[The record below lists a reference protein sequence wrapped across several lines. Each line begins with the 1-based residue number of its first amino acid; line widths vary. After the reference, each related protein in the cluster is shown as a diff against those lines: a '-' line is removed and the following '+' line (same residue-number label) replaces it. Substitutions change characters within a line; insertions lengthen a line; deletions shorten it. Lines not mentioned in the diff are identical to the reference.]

1 MLSGD
6 RAGGGVNATRLRP
19 RGRGGPAGVKETFA
33 YLAEL
38 PNALDRRWWAVLLT
52 VQALTVVAY
61 TTQANLFG
69 RSVDP
74 LTGGTIPVLGTGTRA
89 FVWTILLAMLC
100 MLAEMFLRGLG
111 NFVVGQKVAR
121 ASIDL
126 RRRCLDAILRAP
138 VPRVMELGTGNVITR
153 MTKDID
159 DVVQTI
165 TAIGSRVLT
174 TFFVFPITLVGLVL
188 IDVRFALILVV
199 VGLGTYSF
207 ARAVVRAIPAASNA
221 VSVAEARRNA
231 VLLDTV
237 RGLPTLRAF
246 HLERWALVRL
256 RRTSWGAVE
265 AEMDRAPWFI
275 RLMGIGQ
282 FAFAAWVMLTLAAGA
297 WLATA
302 GAVTPGQAS
311 AAVFMVIRAEVMVF
325 NALFF
330 VGELQS
336 AATSVGRA
344 VSLAKLADGR
354 VAGTVPEDLTQPV
367 DVEVD
372 RVSFAY
378 PGGAPVLEDLSVTFH
393 AGTTTA
399 LVGTSGAGKSTLA
412 ALIAGLVEPT
422 AGNIRVGGVDTAQ
435 VSDLWTAK
443 NVTLLTQDVH
453 IFAGSLRDDLAMASP
468 CATNAELLAAL
479 AGVGL
484 QPDSVQF
491 ARLFPQGLDTR
502 VGAGA
507 GDLPPEVE
515 QQLALARVALAGPK
529 VLILD
534 EATAEAGS
542 DATNALEEAAAR
554 ITAGTTALVVAHRLD
569 QAARADRILVMDAG
583 RIIEDGTH
591 AELLA
596 ARGRYAQ
603 LFAAWSGNGH

>member
-1 MLSGD
+1 MPRDYD
-6 RAGGGVNATRLRP
+6 RADAVA
-19 RGRGGPAGVKETFA
+19 PAGVKETFA

-74 LTGGTIPVLGTGTRA
+74 LTGGTVPVLGTGTRA

-199 VGLGTYSF
+199 VGLGTYPF

-246 HLERWALVRL
+246 DLERWALTRL

-297 WLATA
+297 WLASA
-302 GAVTPGQAS
+302 GEVSPGQAS

-344 VSLAKLADGR
+344 VSLAKLADGGGN
-354 VAGTVPEDLTQPV
+354 ATVPGDLTEPV

-372 RVSFAY
+372 HVSFAY
-378 PGGAPVLEDLSVTFH
+378 PGGAPVLEDLSVTLR

-422 AGNIRVGGVDTAQ
+422 AGSIRVGGVDTAQ

-453 IFAGSLRDDLAMASP
+453 IFAGTLRDDLAMATRG
-468 CATNAELLAAL
+468 ATDAELLAAL

-484 QPDSVQF
+484 QPDAVQF

-542 DATNALEEAAAR
+542 DATNALEEAATR
-554 ITAGTTALVVAHRLD
+554 VTAGTTALVVAHRLD

-591 AELLA
+591 EELLA
-596 ARGRYAQ
+596 AQGRYAQ

>member
-1 MLSGD
+1 MPRDYD
-6 RAGGGVNATRLRP
+6 RADAVA
-19 RGRGGPAGVKETFA
+19 PAGVKETFA

-74 LTGGTIPVLGTGTRA
+74 LTGGTVPVLGSGTRA

-199 VGLGTYSF
+199 VGLGTYPF

-246 HLERWALVRL
+246 DLERWALTRL

-354 VAGTVPEDLTQPV
+354 GAATVPEDLTQPV

-378 PGGAPVLEDLSVTFH
+378 PGGAPVLEDLSVTLR

-422 AGNIRVGGVDTAQ
+422 AGEIRVGGVDTAQ

-468 CATNAELLAAL
+468 GTTNAELLAAL

-484 QPDSVQF
+484 QPDGVQF

-529 VLILD
+529 VFILD

-554 ITAGTTALVVAHRLD
+554 IAENTTALVVAHRLD
-569 QAARADRILVMDAG
+569 QAARADRILVVDAG

>member
-1 MLSGD
+1 MPRDYD
-6 RAGGGVNATRLRP
+6 RADAVAPTGA
-19 RGRGGPAGVKETFA
+19 KETFA

-74 LTGGTIPVLGTGTRA
+74 LTGGTIPVLGSGTRA
-89 FVWTILLAMLC
+89 FVWTIMLAMLC

-121 ASIDL
+121 ASINL

-138 VPRVMELGTGNVITR
+138 VPRMMELGTGNVITR

-188 IDVRFALILVV
+188 IDVRFALILIV
-199 VGLGTYSF
+199 VGLGTYPF

-246 HLERWALVRL
+246 DLERWALTRL
-256 RRTSWGAVE
+256 RRTLWGAVE

-354 VAGTVPEDLTQPV
+354 GAATVPEDLTQPV

-378 PGGAPVLEDLSVTFH
+378 PGGAPVLEDLSVTLR

-422 AGNIRVGGVDTAQ
+422 AGEIRVGGVDTAQ

-468 CATNAELLAAL
+468 GTTNAELLAAL

-484 QPDSVQF
+484 QPDGVQF

-542 DATNALEEAAAR
+542 DATNALEKAAAR
-554 ITAGTTALVVAHRLD
+554 IAENTTALVVAHRLD
-569 QAARADRILVMDAG
+569 QAAAADRILVMDTG

>member
-1 MLSGD
+1 MPRDYD
-6 RAGGGVNATRLRP
+6 RADAVA
-19 RGRGGPAGVKETFA
+19 PAGVKETFA

-74 LTGGTIPVLGTGTRA
+74 LTGGTVPVLGSGTRA
-89 FVWTILLAMLC
+89 FVWTIMLAMLC

-159 DVVQTI
+159 DEVQTI

-199 VGLGTYSF
+199 VGLGTYPF
-207 ARAVVRAIPAASNA
+207 ARAVVRAIPATSNA

-246 HLERWALVRL
+246 DLERWALTRL

-354 VAGTVPEDLTQPV
+354 GAATVPEDLTQPV

-372 RVSFAY
+372 RVSCAY
-378 PGGAPVLEDLSVTFH
+378 PGGTPVLEDLSVTLE

-422 AGNIRVGGVDTAQ
+422 AGEIRVGGVDTAQ

-468 CATNAELLAAL
+468 GTTNAELLAAL

-484 QPDSVQF
+484 QPDGVQF
-491 ARLFPQGLDTR
+491 ARLFPQGLDTA

-507 GDLPPEVE
+507 EDLPPEVE
-515 QQLALARVALAGPK
+515 QQLALARVALSGPK

-554 ITAGTTALVVAHRLD
+554 IAEDTTALVVAHRLD
-569 QAARADRILVMDAG
+569 QAAAADRILVMDAG
-583 RIIEDGTH
+583 RIIEDGAH
-591 AELLA
+591 AQLIA
-596 ARGRYAQ
+596 AGGRYAQ
-603 LFAAWSGNGH
+603 LFAAWSGEGH

>member
-174 TFFVFPITLVGLVL
+174 TFFVFPITLVSLVL

>member
-1 MLSGD
+1 MERD
-6 RAGGGVNATRLRP
+6 YARTDAVA
-19 RGRGGPAGVKETFA
+19 PASVKETFA
-33 YLAEL
+33 YLSAL
-38 PNALDRRWWAVLLT
+38 PNALDRRWWAGLLLI
-52 VQALTVVAY
+52 QALIVAVY
-61 TTQANLFG
+61 TTQSNLFG

-74 LTGGTIPVLGTGTRA
+74 LTGGEVPLLGTGTRA
-89 FVWTILLAMLC
+89 FVWTVGLALAC
-100 MLAEMFLRGLG
+100 MLVEMFLRALG
-111 NFVVGQKVAR
+111 NYVVGLKVAR

-188 IDVRFALILVV
+188 IDVRFALVLVV
-199 VGLGTYSF
+199 AGLGTYPF

-246 HLERWALVRL
+246 DLERWALTRL

-282 FAFAAWVMLTLAAGA
+282 FAFAAWVILTLTAGG

-354 VAGTVPEDLTQPV
+354 GAATVPEDLTQPV

-372 RVSFAY
+372 RVS
-378 PGGAPVLEDLSVTFH
+378 
-393 AGTTTA
+393 
-399 LVGTSGAGKSTLA
+399 
-412 ALIAGLVEPT
+412 
-422 AGNIRVGGVDTAQ
+422 
-435 VSDLWTAK
+435 
-443 NVTLLTQDVH
+443 
-453 IFAGSLRDDLAMASP
+453 
-468 CATNAELLAAL
+468 CA
-479 AGVGL
+479 
-484 QPDSVQF
+484 
-491 ARLFPQGLDTR
+491 
-502 VGAGA
+502 
-507 GDLPPEVE
+507 
-515 QQLALARVALAGPK
+515 
-529 VLILD
+529 
-534 EATAEAGS
+534 
-542 DATNALEEAAAR
+542 
-554 ITAGTTALVVAHRLD
+554 
-569 QAARADRILVMDAG
+569 
-583 RIIEDGTH
+583 
-591 AELLA
+591 
-596 ARGRYAQ
+596 
-603 LFAAWSGNGH
+603 

>member
-1 MLSGD
+1 MERD
-6 RAGGGVNATRLRP
+6 YARTDAVA
-19 RGRGGPAGVKETFA
+19 PASVKETFA
-33 YLAEL
+33 YLSAL
-38 PNALDRRWWAVLLT
+38 PNALDRRWWAGLLLI
-52 VQALTVVAY
+52 QALIVAVY
-61 TTQANLFG
+61 ATQSNLFG

-74 LTGGTIPVLGTGTRA
+74 LTGGEVPLLGTGTRA
-89 FVWTILLAMLC
+89 FVWTVGLALAC
-100 MLAEMFLRGLG
+100 MLVEMFLRALG
-111 NFVVGQKVAR
+111 NYVVGLKVAR

-138 VPRVMELGTGNVITR
+138 VPRVLELGTGNVITR

-174 TFFVFPITLVGLVL
+174 TVFVFPITFIGLLL
-188 IDVRFALILVV
+188 IDVRFAGILLLICIC
-199 VGLGTYSF
+199 TYPF
-207 ARAVVRAIPAASNA
+207 ARSVVRAIPDASNE

-246 HLERWALVRL
+246 DLERWALARM

-330 VGELQS
+330 AGELQS

-354 VAGTVPEDLTQPV
+354 GAATVPEDLTQPV

-378 PGGAPVLEDLSVTFH
+378 PGGAPVLEDLSVTLE

-422 AGNIRVGGVDTAQ
+422 AGEIRVGGVDTAQ

-468 CATNAELLAAL
+468 GTTNAELLAAL

-484 QPDSVQF
+484 QPDGVQF
-491 ARLFPQGLDTR
+491 ARLFPQGWIP
-502 VGAGA
+502 V
-507 GDLPPEVE
+507 
-515 QQLALARVALAGPK
+515 
-529 VLILD
+529 
-534 EATAEAGS
+534 S
-542 DATNALEEAAAR
+542 
-554 ITAGTTALVVAHRLD
+554 ALVPETSRRKWSSSSHLRGWHWRAEGSYPGRGHGRSRQRRYERAGRGSRTHRGGHHGVGGGAPPGPGGGRGPDLGHGRRSHHRGRRPRPAHR
-569 QAARADRILVMDAG
+569 RRREIRTTV
-583 RIIEDGTH
+583 RRVEW
-591 AELLA
+591 
-596 ARGRYAQ
+596 RGS
-603 LFAAWSGNGH
+603 LTLG

>member
-1 MLSGD
+1 MAREYERTD
-6 RAGGGVNATRLRP
+6 AVA
-19 RGRGGPAGVKETFA
+19 PASVKETFA
-33 YLAEL
+33 YLSAL
-38 PNALDRRWWAVLLT
+38 PNALDRRWWAGLLII
-52 VQALTVVAY
+52 QALTVAVY
-61 TTQANLFG
+61 TTQSNLFG

-74 LTGGTIPVLGTGTRA
+74 LTGGEVPLLGTGIRA
-89 FVWTILLAMLC
+89 FVWTVGLALAC
-100 MLAEMFLRGLG
+100 MLVEMF
-111 NFVVGQKVAR
+111 
-121 ASIDL
+121 
-126 RRRCLDAILRAP
+126 LRAP
-138 VPRVMELGTGNVITR
+138 VPRVIELGTGNVITR

-174 TFFVFPITLVGLVL
+174 TVFVFPITFNGLLL
-188 IDVRFALILVV
+188 IDVRFALILVAV
-199 VGLGTYSF
+199 CICTYPF
-207 ARAVVRAIPAASNA
+207 ARQVVRAIPAASNA

-246 HLERWALVRL
+246 DLERRALARM

-265 AEMDRAPWFI
+265 AEMDRVPWFI
-275 RLMGIGQ
+275 RLTGIGQ
-282 FAFAAWVMLTLAAGA
+282 VAFAAWVLLTLGVGA
-297 WLATA
+297 WLASA

-330 VGELQS
+330 VGELQG
-336 AATSVGRA
+336 AATAVGRA

-354 VAGTVPEDLTQPV
+354 DATAVPEDLTKPV
-367 DVEVD
+367 DVAVD
-372 RVSFAY
+372 HVSFAY
-378 PGGAPVLEDLSVTFH
+378 PGGANVLEDLSVTLE

-422 AGNIRVGGVDTAQ
+422 AGSIRVGAVDTSQ
-435 VSDLWTAK
+435 VSDTWTAK

-453 IFAGSLRDDLAMASP
+453 LFAGTLREDLSMAAQG
-468 CATNAELLAAL
+468 ATDADLFRAL
-479 AGVGL
+479 ASVGL
-484 QPDSVQF
+484 DPEGNQF
-491 ARLFPQGLDTR
+491 ARLFPKGLDTA

-507 GDLPPEVE
+507 EDLPPEVE
-515 QQLALARVALAGPK
+515 QQLARARVALSGPK

-542 DATNALEEAAAR
+542 DAANALEEAAAR
-554 ITAGTTALVVAHRLD
+554 ITAGTTSLVVAHRLD
-569 QAARADRILVMDAG
+569 QAARADRVLVMDAG
-583 RIIEDGTH
+583 RIEDGTH

-596 ARGRYAQ
+596 AQGRYAQ

>member
-1 MLSGD
+1 MERD
-6 RAGGGVNATRLRP
+6 YARTDAVA
-19 RGRGGPAGVKETFA
+19 PASVKETFA
-33 YLAEL
+33 YLSAL
-38 PNALDRRWWAVLLT
+38 PNALDRRWWAGLLLI
-52 VQALTVVAY
+52 QALIVAVY
-61 TTQANLFG
+61 TTQSNLFG

-74 LTGGTIPVLGTGTRA
+74 LTGGEVPLLGTGTRA
-89 FVWTILLAMLC
+89 FVWTVGLALAC
-100 MLAEMFLRGLG
+100 MLVEMFLRALG
-111 NFVVGQKVAR
+111 NYVVGLKVAR

-138 VPRVMELGTGNVITR
+138 VPRVLELGTGNVITR

-174 TFFVFPITLVGLVL
+174 TVFVFPITFIGLLL
-188 IDVRFALILVV
+188 IDVRFAGILLLICIC
-199 VGLGTYSF
+199 TYPF
-207 ARAVVRAIPAASNA
+207 ARSVVRAIPDASNA

-246 HLERWALVRL
+246 DLERWALARM

-265 AEMDRAPWFI
+265 AEMDRVPWFI

-282 FAFAAWVMLTLAAGA
+282 VAFAAWVLLTLGVGA
-297 WLATA
+297 WLASA

-336 AATSVGRA
+336 AGTAVGRA

-354 VAGTVPEDLTQPV
+354 GAATVPEDLTQPV

-378 PGGAPVLEDLSVTFH
+378 PGGAPVLEDLSVTLE

-412 ALIAGLVEPT
+412 ALIAG
-422 AGNIRVGGVDTAQ
+422 AGGAHSRRDPRRRGGYR
-435 VSDLWTAK
+435 
-443 NVTLLTQDVH
+443 
-453 IFAGSLRDDLAMASP
+453 AG
-468 CATNAELLAAL
+468 E
-479 AGVGL
+479 
-484 QPDSVQF
+484 
-491 ARLFPQGLDTR
+491 
-502 VGAGA
+502 
-507 GDLPPEVE
+507 
-515 QQLALARVALAGPK
+515 
-529 VLILD
+529 
-534 EATAEAGS
+534 
-542 DATNALEEAAAR
+542 
-554 ITAGTTALVVAHRLD
+554 
-569 QAARADRILVMDAG
+569 
-583 RIIEDGTH
+583 
-591 AELLA
+591 
-596 ARGRYAQ
+596 
-603 LFAAWSGNGH
+603 

>member
-1 MLSGD
+1 MAPD
-6 RAGGGVNATRLRP
+6 YARTDAVA
-19 RGRGGPAGVKETFA
+19 PASVKETFA
-33 YLAEL
+33 YLSAL
-38 PNALDRRWWAVLLT
+38 PNALDRRWWAGLLLI
-52 VQALTVVAY
+52 QALIVAVY
-61 TTQANLFG
+61 TTQSNLFG

-74 LTGGTIPVLGTGTRA
+74 LTGGEVPLLGTGTRA
-89 FVWTILLAMLC
+89 FVWTVGLALAC
-100 MLAEMFLRGLG
+100 MLVEIFLRALG
-111 NFVVGQKVAR
+111 NYVVGLKVAR

-174 TFFVFPITLVGLVL
+174 TVFVFPITFIGLLL
-188 IDVRFALILVV
+188 IDVRFALIL
-199 VGLGTYSF
+199 LLICICTYPF
-207 ARAVVRAIPAASNA
+207 ARAVVRAIPDASNA

-246 HLERWALVRL
+246 DLERWALARM

-265 AEMDRAPWFI
+265 AEMDRVPWDI
-275 RLMGIGQ
+275 RLTGIGQ
-282 FAFAAWVMLTLAAGA
+282 VAFAAWVLLTLGVGA
-297 WLATA
+297 WLASA
-302 GAVTPGQAS
+302 GVVTPGQAS

-325 NALFF
+325 DALFF
-330 VGELQS
+330 VGELQG
-336 AATSVGRA
+336 AATAVGRA

-354 VAGTVPEDLTQPV
+354 DATAVPADLAALV

-372 RVSFAY
+372 HVSFAY
-378 PGGAPVLEDLSVTFH
+378 PGGANVLEDLSVTLA

-422 AGNIRVGGVDTAQ
+422 SGCIRVGAVDTSQ
-435 VSDLWTAK
+435 VSDTWTAK

-453 IFAGSLRDDLAMASP
+453 LFAGTLREDLSMAAQD
-468 CATNAELLAAL
+468 ATDADLLRAL
-479 AGVGL
+479 ASVGL
-484 QPDSVQF
+484 DPEGTQF
-491 ARLFPQGLDTR
+491 ARLFPKGLDTA

-507 GDLPPEVE
+507 EELPPEVE
-515 QQLALARVALAGPK
+515 QQLALARVALSGPK

-542 DATNALEEAAAR
+542 DATNALEDAAAR
-554 ITAGTTALVVAHRLD
+554 ITADTTALVVAHRLD
-569 QAARADRILVMDAG
+569 QAAAADRILVMDAG

-591 AELLA
+591 TELVA
-596 ARGRYAQ
+596 ADGRYAQ
-603 LFAAWSGNGH
+603 LFAAWSGGGH

>member
-1 MLSGD
+1 MAREYERTD
-6 RAGGGVNATRLRP
+6 AVA
-19 RGRGGPAGVKETFA
+19 PASVKETFA
-33 YLAEL
+33 YLSAL
-38 PNALDRRWWAVLLT
+38 PNALDRRWWTGLLII
-52 VQALTVVAY
+52 QALIVAVY
-61 TTQANLFG
+61 TTQSNLFG

-74 LTGGTIPVLGTGTRA
+74 LTGGEVPLLGTGTRA
-89 FVWTILLAMLC
+89 FVWTVGLALAC
-100 MLAEMFLRGLG
+100 MLVEMFLRALG

-165 TAIGSRVLT
+165 TSIGSRVLT
-174 TFFVFPITLVGLVL
+174 TAFVFPITAIGLLL
-188 IDVRFALILVV
+188 IDVRFALILI
-199 VGLGTYSF
+199 LLMAAAYPF
-207 ARAVVRAIPAASNA
+207 ARDVVRSIPAASNA

-246 HLERWALVRL
+246 GLERWALARM

-265 AEMDRAPWFI
+265 ADMDRAPWFI

-282 FAFAAWVMLTLAAGA
+282 VVFAAWVLLTLGLGV
-297 WLATA
+297 WLASG
-302 GAVTPGQAS
+302 GANTPGQVS
-311 AAVFMVIRAEVMVF
+311 AAVFLVIRAEVMVF

-330 VGELQS
+330 IGEMQS
-336 AATSVGRA
+336 AATSIGRA
-344 VSLAKLADGR
+344 VALAKLADGR
-354 VAGTVPEDLTQPV
+354 DGAALPPDLAAPV
-367 DVEVD
+367 DVVVD
-372 RVSFAY
+372 HVTFAY
-378 PGGAPVLEDLSVTFH
+378 PGGANVLDGLTVTLA

-422 AGNIRVGGVDTAQ
+422 GGRILVGDVDTGT
-435 VSDLWTAK
+435 VSDRWTAK
-443 NVTLLTQDVH
+443 NVTLMTQDVH
-453 IFAGSLRDDLAMASP
+453 IFAGTLREDLAMAAP
-468 CATNAELLAAL
+468 GAGDAALLAAL
-479 AGVGL
+479 ETVGL
-484 QPDSVQF
+484 GQTTPQF
-491 ARLFPQGLDTR
+491 HRAFPHGLDTR

-507 GDLPPEVE
+507 EELPPEVA
-515 QQLALARVALAGPK
+515 QQVALARVALAGPK
-529 VLILD
+529 VLVLD

-542 DATNALEEAAAR
+542 DATNALEQAAAE
-554 ITAGTTALVVAHRLD
+554 ITRGTTALVVAHRLD
-569 QAARADRILVMDAG
+569 QAAAADRILVMDAG

-596 ARGRYAQ
+596 AGGRYAQ
-603 LFAAWSGNGH
+603 LFTAWSGAGH

>member
-1 MLSGD
+1 MRREYD
-6 RAGGGVNATRLRP
+6 RADAVA
-19 RGRGGPAGVKETFA
+19 PAGVKETFA

-52 VQALTVVAY
+52 VQALTVVVY

-69 RSVDP
+69 HSVDP
-74 LTGGTIPVLGTGTRA
+74 LTGGAVPVLGTGTRA

-199 VGLGTYSF
+199 VGLGTYPF

-246 HLERWALVRL
+246 DLERWALTRL

-265 AEMDRAPWFI
+265 AEMDRAPWCI

-282 FAFAAWVMLTLAAGA
+282 FAFAAWVMLTLAVGA
-297 WLATA
+297 WLASA

-354 VAGTVPEDLTQPV
+354 GAATVPEDLTEPV

-372 RVSFAY
+372 HVSFAY
-378 PGGAPVLEDLSVTFH
+378 PGGAPVLEDLSVTLR

-453 IFAGSLRDDLAMASP
+453 IFAGTLHDDLAMAAP
-468 CATNAELLAAL
+468 GATNAELLAAL

-484 QPDSVQF
+484 RPDAVQF
-491 ARLFPQGLDTR
+491 ARLFPQGLGTR

-542 DATNALEEAAAR
+542 DATNALEDAATR

-596 ARGRYAQ
+596 AQGRYAQ
-603 LFAAWSGNGH
+603 LFAAWSGDGH

>member
-1 MLSGD
+1 MERD
-6 RAGGGVNATRLRP
+6 YARTDAVA
-19 RGRGGPAGVKETFA
+19 PASVKETFA
-33 YLAEL
+33 YLSAL
-38 PNALDRRWWAVLLT
+38 PNALDRRWWVGLLLI
-52 VQALTVVAY
+52 QALIVAVY
-61 TTQANLFG
+61 TTQSNLFG

-74 LTGGTIPVLGTGTRA
+74 LTGGEVPLLGTGTRA
-89 FVWTILLAMLC
+89 FVWTVGLALAC
-100 MLAEMFLRGLG
+100 MLVEMFLRALG
-111 NFVVGQKVAR
+111 NYVVGLKVAR

-174 TFFVFPITLVGLVL
+174 TVFVFPITFIGLLL
-188 IDVRFALILVV
+188 IDVRFAGILLLICVC
-199 VGLGTYSF
+199 TYPF
-207 ARAVVRAIPAASNA
+207 AREVVRAIPAASNA

-246 HLERWALVRL
+246 DLERWALARM

-265 AEMDRAPWFI
+265 AEMDRVPWFI

-282 FAFAAWVMLTLAAGA
+282 VAFAAWVLLTLGVGA
-297 WLATA
+297 WLAST

-330 VGELQS
+330 VGELQG
-336 AATSVGRA
+336 AATAVGRA

-354 VAGTVPEDLTQPV
+354 GATAVPEDLEAPV
-367 DVEVD
+367 NVEVD
-372 RVSFAY
+372 HVSFAY
-378 PGGAPVLEDLSVTFH
+378 PGGANVLEDLSVTLK

-422 AGNIRVGGVDTAQ
+422 DGSIRVGAVDTSQ
-435 VSDLWTAK
+435 VSDTWTAK

-453 IFAGSLRDDLAMASP
+453 LFAGTLREDLSMAAQG
-468 CATNAELLAAL
+468 ATDTDLYRAL
-479 AGVGL
+479 TSVGL
-484 QPDSVQF
+484 DPEGTQF
-491 ARLFPQGLDTR
+491 ARLFPKGLDTA

-507 GDLPPEVE
+507 EDLPPEVE
-515 QQLALARVALAGPK
+515 QQLALARVALSGPK

-542 DATNALEEAAAR
+542 DATNALEDAAAR
-554 ITAGTTALVVAHRLD
+554 ITADTTALVVAHRLD
-569 QAARADRILVMDAG
+569 QAAAADRILVMDAG

-591 AELLA
+591 AELIA
-596 ARGRYAQ
+596 AGGRYAQ
-603 LFAAWSGNGH
+603 LFDAWSGGGH

>member
-1 MLSGD
+1 MAREYERTD
-6 RAGGGVNATRLRP
+6 AVA
-19 RGRGGPAGVKETFA
+19 PASVKETFA
-33 YLAEL
+33 YLSAL
-38 PNALDRRWWAVLLT
+38 PNALDRRWWAGLLII
-52 VQALTVVAY
+52 QALIVAVY
-61 TTQANLFG
+61 TTQSNLFG

-74 LTGGTIPVLGTGTRA
+74 LTGGEVPLLGTGTRA
-89 FVWTILLAMLC
+89 FVWTVGLALAC
-100 MLAEMFLRGLG
+100 MLVEMFLRALG
-111 NFVVGQKVAR
+111 NYVVGLKVAR

-174 TFFVFPITLVGLVL
+174 TVFVFPITFFGLLL
-188 IDVRFALILVV
+188 IDVRFALILVL
-199 VGLGTYSF
+199 VGLCTYPF
-207 ARAVVRAIPAASNA
+207 ARDVVRAIPGVSNA

-246 HLERWALVRL
+246 SLERWALARL

-282 FAFAAWVMLTLAAGA
+282 FAFAAWVLLTLGIGA
-297 WLATA
+297 WLASA
-302 GAVTPGQAS
+302 GAITPGQAS

-330 VGELQS
+330 VGELQG
-336 AATSVGRA
+336 AATAVGRA

-354 VAGTVPEDLTQPV
+354 VATVVPEDLTKPV
-367 DVEVD
+367 DVAVD
-372 RVSFAY
+372 HVSFAY
-378 PGGAPVLEDLSVTFH
+378 PGGANVLEDLSVTLK

-422 AGNIRVGGVDTAQ
+422 SGTIRVGGVDTSQ
-435 VSDLWTAK
+435 VSDVWTAK

-453 IFAGSLRDDLAMASP
+453 IFAGTLRDDLA
-468 CATNAELLAAL
+468 LAAPG
-479 AGVGL
+479 AGDAALMGALRDVGL
-484 QPDSVQF
+484 DPDSAQF
-491 ARLFPQGLDTR
+491 ARLFPGGLDTQ

-507 GDLPPEVE
+507 EDLPPEVE

-529 VLILD
+529 ILILD

-542 DATNALEEAAAR
+542 DATNALENAAAR

-569 QAARADRILVMDAG
+569 QAAAADRILVMDAG

-596 ARGRYAQ
+596 AGGRYAQ
-603 LFAAWSGNGH
+603 LFAAWSGNRH

>member
-1 MLSGD
+1 
-6 RAGGGVNATRLRP
+6 
-19 RGRGGPAGVKETFA
+19 
-33 YLAEL
+33 
-38 PNALDRRWWAVLLT
+38 
-52 VQALTVVAY
+52 
-61 TTQANLFG
+61 
-69 RSVDP
+69 
-74 LTGGTIPVLGTGTRA
+74 
-89 FVWTILLAMLC
+89 MLC

-199 VGLGTYSF
+199 VGLGTYPF

-246 HLERWALVRL
+246 DLERWALTRL

-354 VAGTVPEDLTQPV
+354 GAATVPEDLTQPV

-378 PGGAPVLEDLSVTFH
+378 PGGAPVLEDLSVTLR

-422 AGNIRVGGVDTAQ
+422 AGEIRVGGVDTAQ

-468 CATNAELLAAL
+468 GTTNAELLAAL

-484 QPDSVQF
+484 QPDGVQF

-529 VLILD
+529 VFILD

-554 ITAGTTALVVAHRLD
+554 IAENTTALVVAHRLD
-569 QAARADRILVMDAG
+569 QAARADRILVVDAG

>member
-1 MLSGD
+1 MPRDYD
-6 RAGGGVNATRLRP
+6 RADAVA
-19 RGRGGPAGVKETFA
+19 PAGVKETFA
-33 YLAEL
+33 YLADL
-38 PNALDRRWWAVLLT
+38 PNALDRRWWAALLT

-74 LTGGTIPVLGTGTRA
+74 LTGGAIPVLGTGTRA

-111 NFVVGQKVAR
+111 NFVVDQKVAR

-199 VGLGTYSF
+199 VGLGTYPF

-246 HLERWALVRL
+246 DLERWALTRL

-354 VAGTVPEDLTQPV
+354 GAATVPEDLTQPV

-378 PGGAPVLEDLSVTFH
+378 PGGAPVLEDLSVTLR

-422 AGNIRVGGVDTAQ
+422 AGSISVGGVDTSQ
-435 VSDLWTAK
+435 VSDTWTAK

-453 IFAGSLRDDLAMASP
+453 VFAGTLRDDLAMASP
-468 CATNAELLAAL
+468 GATNAELLAAV

-554 ITAGTTALVVAHRLD
+554 VAENTTALVVAHRLD
-569 QAARADRILVMDAG
+569 QAAAADRILVMDAG

>member
-1 MLSGD
+1 MPRDYD
-6 RAGGGVNATRLRP
+6 RADAVA
-19 RGRGGPAGVKETFA
+19 PASVKETFA

-74 LTGGTIPVLGTGTRA
+74 LTGGTVPVLGTGTRA
-89 FVWTILLAMLC
+89 FVWTILLALLC

-199 VGLGTYSF
+199 VGLATYPF

-246 HLERWALVRL
+246 DLERWALTRL

-297 WLATA
+297 WLASA
-302 GAVTPGQAS
+302 GEVSPGQAS

-354 VAGTVPEDLTQPV
+354 GAATVPEDLTEPV

-372 RVSFAY
+372 HVSFAY
-378 PGGAPVLEDLSVTFH
+378 PGGAPVLENLSVTLR
-393 AGTTTA
+393 AATTTA

-422 AGNIRVGGVDTAQ
+422 AGSIRVGGVDTAQ

-453 IFAGSLRDDLAMASP
+453 IFAGTLRDDLAMAAP
-468 CATNAELLAAL
+468 GATDAELLAAL

-484 QPDSVQF
+484 QPDAVQF
-491 ARLFPQGLDTR
+491 ARLFPHGLDTR

-596 ARGRYAQ
+596 AQGRYAQ

>member
-1 MLSGD
+1 M
-6 RAGGGVNATRLRP
+6 
-19 RGRGGPAGVKETFA
+19 
-33 YLAEL
+33 
-38 PNALDRRWWAVLLT
+38 
-52 VQALTVVAY
+52 
-61 TTQANLFG
+61 
-69 RSVDP
+69 
-74 LTGGTIPVLGTGTRA
+74 
-89 FVWTILLAMLC
+89 
-100 MLAEMFLRGLG
+100 
-111 NFVVGQKVAR
+111 
-121 ASIDL
+121 
-126 RRRCLDAILRAP
+126 
-138 VPRVMELGTGNVITR
+138 
-153 MTKDID
+153 
-159 DVVQTI
+159 QTI

-199 VGLGTYSF
+199 VGLGTYPF
-207 ARAVVRAIPAASNA
+207 ARAVVRAIPATSNA

-246 HLERWALVRL
+246 DLERWALTRL

-354 VAGTVPEDLTQPV
+354 GAATVPEDLTQPV

-372 RVSFAY
+372 RVSCAY
-378 PGGAPVLEDLSVTFH
+378 PGGTPVLEDLSVTLE

-422 AGNIRVGGVDTAQ
+422 AGEIRVGGVDTAQ

-468 CATNAELLAAL
+468 GTTNAELLAAL

-484 QPDSVQF
+484 QPDGVQF
-491 ARLFPQGLDTR
+491 ARLFPQGLDTA

-507 GDLPPEVE
+507 EDLPPEVE
-515 QQLALARVALAGPK
+515 QQLALARVALSGPK

-554 ITAGTTALVVAHRLD
+554 IAEDTTALVVAHRLD
-569 QAARADRILVMDAG
+569 QAAAADRILVMDAG
-583 RIIEDGTH
+583 RIIEDGAH
-591 AELLA
+591 AQLIA
-596 ARGRYAQ
+596 AGGRYAQ
-603 LFAAWSGNGH
+603 LFAAWSGEGH

>member
-1 MLSGD
+1 MRREYERTD
-6 RAGGGVNATRLRP
+6 AVA
-19 RGRGGPAGVKETFA
+19 PASVKETFA
-33 YLAEL
+33 YLSAL
-38 PNALDRRWWAVLLT
+38 PNALDRRWWTVLLII
-52 VQALTVVAY
+52 QALTVAVY
-61 TTQANLFG
+61 TAQSNLFG

-74 LTGGTIPVLGTGTRA
+74 LTGGEVPLLGTGTRA
-89 FVWTILLAMLC
+89 FVWTVGLALAC
-100 MLAEMFLRGLG
+100 MLVEMFLRALG
-111 NFVVGQKVAR
+111 NYVVGLKVAH

-174 TFFVFPITLVGLVL
+174 TVFVFPITFIGLLL
-188 IDVRFALILVV
+188 IDVRFALILVAV
-199 VGLGTYSF
+199 CICTYPF

-221 VSVAEARRNA
+221 VSVAEALRNA

-246 HLERWALVRL
+246 DLERWALARM

-265 AEMDRAPWFI
+265 AEMDRVPWFI

-282 FAFAAWVMLTLAAGA
+282 VAFAAWVVLTLGVGA
-297 WLATA
+297 WLASA

-330 VGELQS
+330 VGELQG
-336 AATSVGRA
+336 AATAVGRA

-354 VAGTVPEDLTQPV
+354 VATAVPEDLTQPV
-367 DVEVD
+367 DVAVD
-372 RVSFAY
+372 HVSFAY
-378 PGGAPVLEDLSVTFH
+378 PGGANVLENLSVTLE

-422 AGNIRVGGVDTAQ
+422 AGSIRVGRVDTSQ
-435 VSDLWTAK
+435 VSDTWTAK

-453 IFAGSLRDDLAMASP
+453 LFAGTLREDLSMAAQG
-468 CATNAELLAAL
+468 ATDAELLRAL
-479 AGVGL
+479 RHVGL
-484 QPDSVQF
+484 DPDGTQF
-491 ARLFPQGLDTR
+491 ARLFPKGLDTA

-507 GDLPPEVE
+507 EELPPEVE
-515 QQLALARVALAGPK
+515 QQLALARVALSSPK

-542 DATNALEEAAAR
+542 DATNTLEEAAAR
-554 ITAGTTALVVAHRLD
+554 IAEGTTALVVAHRLD
-569 QAARADRILVMDAG
+569 QAAVADRILVMDAG

-591 AELLA
+591 AELMA
-596 ARGRYAQ
+596 AGERYAQ
-603 LFAAWSGNGH
+603 LFAAWSGGCH

>member
-1 MLSGD
+1 MRREYERTD
-6 RAGGGVNATRLRP
+6 AVA
-19 RGRGGPAGVKETFA
+19 PASVKETFA
-33 YLAEL
+33 YLSAL
-38 PNALDRRWWAVLLT
+38 PNALDRRWWTVLLII
-52 VQALTVVAY
+52 QALTVAVY
-61 TTQANLFG
+61 TAQSNLFG

-74 LTGGTIPVLGTGTRA
+74 LTGGEVPLLGTGTRA
-89 FVWTILLAMLC
+89 FVWTVGLALAC
-100 MLAEMFLRGLG
+100 MLVEMFLRALG
-111 NFVVGQKVAR
+111 NYVVGLKVAR

-174 TFFVFPITLVGLVL
+174 TVFVFPITFIGLLL
-188 IDVRFALILVV
+188 IDVRFALILVAV
-199 VGLGTYSF
+199 CICTYPF

-246 HLERWALVRL
+246 DLERWALARM

-265 AEMDRAPWFI
+265 AEMDRVPWFI

-282 FAFAAWVMLTLAAGA
+282 VAFAAWVVLTLGVGA
-297 WLATA
+297 WLASA

-330 VGELQS
+330 VGELQG
-336 AATSVGRA
+336 AATAVGRA

-354 VAGTVPEDLTQPV
+354 VATAVPEDLTKPV
-367 DVEVD
+367 DVAVD
-372 RVSFAY
+372 HVSFAY
-378 PGGAPVLEDLSVTFH
+378 PGGANVLEDLSVTLA

-422 AGNIRVGGVDTAQ
+422 SGRIRVGVVDTSQ
-435 VSDLWTAK
+435 VSDTWTAK

-453 IFAGSLRDDLAMASP
+453 LFAGTLREDLSMAAQG
-468 CATNAELLAAL
+468 ATDAELLRAL
-479 AGVGL
+479 RHVGL
-484 QPDSVQF
+484 DPDGTQF
-491 ARLFPQGLDTR
+491 ARLFPKGLDTA

-507 GDLPPEVE
+507 EELPPEVE
-515 QQLALARVALAGPK
+515 QQLALARVALSSPK

-542 DATNALEEAAAR
+542 DATNTLEEAAAR
-554 ITAGTTALVVAHRLD
+554 IAEGTTALVVAHRLD
-569 QAARADRILVMDAG
+569 QAAVADRILVMDAG

-591 AELLA
+591 AELMA
-596 ARGRYAQ
+596 AGERYAQ
-603 LFAAWSGNGH
+603 LFAAWSGGCH

>member
-1 MLSGD
+1 MPRDYD
-6 RAGGGVNATRLRP
+6 RADAVA
-19 RGRGGPAGVKETFA
+19 PAGVKETFA

-38 PNALDRRWWAVLLT
+38 PNALDRRWWALLLT

-74 LTGGTIPVLGTGTRA
+74 LTGGTVPVLGSGTRA
-89 FVWTILLAMLC
+89 FVWTIALAMLC

-138 VPRVMELGTGNVITR
+138 VPSVMELGTGNVITR

-199 VGLGTYSF
+199 VGLGTYPF
-207 ARAVVRAIPAASNA
+207 ACAVVRAIPAASNA

-246 HLERWALVRL
+246 DLERWALTRL

-297 WLATA
+297 WLASA
-302 GAVTPGQAS
+302 GEVSPGQAS

-354 VAGTVPEDLTQPV
+354 GNTTVPEDLTAPV

-372 RVSFAY
+372 RVSFGY
-378 PGGAPVLEDLSVTFH
+378 PGGAPVLEDLSVTLR

-422 AGNIRVGGVDTAQ
+422 AGEIRVGGVDTAQ

-468 CATNAELLAAL
+468 GTTNAELLAAL

-484 QPDSVQF
+484 QPDGVQF

-542 DATNALEEAAAR
+542 DATNALEDAAAR
-554 ITAGTTALVVAHRLD
+554 IAENTTALVVAHRLD
-569 QAARADRILVMDAG
+569 QAAAADRILVMDAG
-583 RIIEDGTH
+583 RIIEDGPH